1 MLDGS
6 PLLFLASVAVISIS
20 GVLMPGPVFAATV
33 AEGYR
38 DPRAGIAVAEGHAL
52 VEIPLIILIFVGF
65 DTVLSNTGIIAAVGV
80 VGGAVLLYMA
90 IDMLRSRQVIIS
102 GDAPSGRPF
111 RQGVMTTITNPY
123 WMLWWATIGAALIAS
138 ASQFGL
144 LMLPAFI
151 AVHILCDM
159 GWLYLIGRIVHG
171 SRKVWNVRWHHL
183 LIIASGLITGFFALY
198 FIFSGMAVLAA

>member
-6 PLLFLASVAVISIS
+6 PLIFLASVAIISIS

-65 DTVLSNTGIIAAVGV
+65 DTVLSNAGIIAAVGIL
-80 VGGAVLLYMA
+80 GGAVLLSMA
-90 IDMLRSRQVIIS
+90 IDMLRSRQVIVS
-102 GDAPSGRPF
+102 GEAPSGKPF
-111 RQGVMTTITNPY
+111 RQGIITTITNPY
-123 WMLWWATIGAALIAS
+123 WMLWWATIGAALVAS
-138 ASQFGL
+138 AAQFRS

-151 AVHILCDM
+151 SVHIMCDV
-159 GWLYLIGRIVHG
+159 GWLYLIGRIMHG

-183 LIIASGLITGFFALY
+183 LIVASGVITGFFALY
-198 FIFSGMAVLAA
+198 FILSGIAVLAA